1 MDRYGI
7 TSDEK
12 IQVTSTDGEAS
23 ETTVSALLKQGSG
36 LNGEA
41 RIRSVLKALMQA
53 AGDVAYRT
61 TDGRNS
67 SYAQTQSY
75 TNNLLHTYIL
85 GTNQDGN
92 QTLVYQATKVND
104 GAITEYHTVWGIR
117 SAFQRPMD
125 SIISWPWSRIK
136 ISMATAMA
144 SRILLSGTV

>member
-36 LNGEA
+36 LNGDGQNQVSFE
-41 RIRSVLKALMQA
+41 ALMQA

-67 SYAQTQSY
+67 SYAQTQKLY
-75 TNNLLHTYIL
+75 
-85 GTNQDGN
+85 
-92 QTLVYQATKVND
+92 K
-104 GAITEYHTVWGIR
+104 
-117 SAFQRPMD
+117 
-125 SIISWPWSRIK
+125 
-136 ISMATAMA
+136 
-144 SRILLSGTV
+144 